1 MRFITLASLLIIASS
16 LSLLAQPEAE
26 RFKTNPAL
34 YTLRNPN
41 PFYAER
47 TVQRELNIKFKE
59 RSTLDVQLRQS
70 AQTQGTLKTLRIGTT
85 QIRYETSKF
94 LFEKAKEK
102 SRIGKVYALR
112 LDSTYSESEIASILS
127 ALRSHPDIDYAEPV
141 RLYELD
147 DWTTPN
153 DSAFASQWNL
163 EKVKAVEAWAITK
176 GNPQVRIGIMDTG
189 IDYTHPDLIPNL
201 WINPAEDRNQNGTFE
216 PWDFRERRN
225 PTTFQLDP
233 NGITG
238 DFDGIDQD
246 NNGYADDV
254 IGYDFTD
261 QPFNVDHLNGASDY
275 QFRDPDPFDD
285 NSHGTACAGIV
296 AAATNNT
303 IGIAGIAPNCKL
315 VALRVFTAWGGYGGD
330 FAADRDIATA
340 LIYAA
345 DNNIRILNMSFGDVV
360 LSPVVRDAVQYAY
373 SQGVVMCA
381 SSGNA
386 GGDQQRYPAGYD
398 EVIAVG
404 ATTQFDTRTPFTT
417 FGIRLDLCAPGV
429 GISTTFPFYRGFYTP
444 SFGGT
449 SAAAPH
455 VAGTAALLLSL
466 RPNLTAEQVRG
477 ILVSTTDDIELEGW
491 DHFTGSGR
499 LNMLQ
504 ALQSDGAPI
513 AKILSPQTDEGRT
526 AQTPIVVTGTA
537 ISPRFQSFT
546 VDYRRGIGNQNQWIT
561 LATSNR
567 PLIRDTLTIWN
578 IVQPDSLLPD
588 GDYTLRLAVRENTGR
603 TIENRIRVVIDR
615 TPPVITSLSAL
626 DVMVNDR
633 HGVLIEFRTDD
644 QCDAMVFYRRRNS
657 AQPFSAFRFDGIRQ
671 RHSALLRESEV
682 QPETDYEFFVQAKNL
697 AGLITHSDTST
708 FRLNGFVSQI
718 PTFGQTYLRER
729 RDLRLPKGYFLKTM
743 QDFNRN
749 GRKEVLMNESRPFEG
764 RKFGDL
770 RRYEYNA
777 DSAKF
782 ILLDTLPRI
791 QIPRSV
797 ADLDG
802 DGRLELLTSAGGKT
816 IVFSQSTPQGSPFG
830 SIKFVDTTRGD
841 LWGATFA
848 DTKNNGELQ
857 LLARRDTNYLIYNNA
872 FQPIASLPNPFRSR
886 ENPRVAPL
894 FEQPR
899 AIVDDFDGD
908 GKREIVVG
916 DYDAN
921 FFAYEYSG
929 SGNAYA
935 LNWRYQAGAGFIG
948 GSQGIT
954 SGNYLG
960 NGKRQ
965 LIIGYHSEELFDS
978 LRNYATPIW
987 VYECWQANEQDSLVR
1002 IWKQAFFNYRFKR
1015 FFESAVATS
1024 DLDKDGIDELII
1036 VAYPNLY
1043 IFKWDAAGERFTP
1056 VWNYPLAQAQ
1066 EVMVGDAD
1074 GNGLNEI
1081 YFCDDLFSY
1090 AWEYQNFQGIL
1101 APVGVSGE
1109 PLSTT
1114 QIRLSWRRV
1123 QGATEYKIYRQ
1134 ASSAFPTYPF
1144 SVSLLATTTSTEFID
1159 NSVNPNLFYVYA
1171 VTASDGIS
1179 ESDTS
1184 AYLIGRAVS
1193 LPRVLSASYANQ
1205 SVRVRFSRAMQSP
1218 FQAGMFAIEK
1228 GGEVRYAQSVAVA
1241 RDGEEAVLSFRYLP
1255 LDTGQYT
1262 VRVSGLRDVFNARL
1276 DTNFNTASF
1285 TVTAESQSAFYIVGR
1300 EILSP
1305 YRISLTMNRPIDPA
1319 TALPEHFTMKPDGR
1333 VKSVRVETDKLFLDL
1348 EGRPVGALGF
1358 NVSLIVRNL
1367 RSIDGLLIDTA
1378 NSGNVATFSATK
1390 ETLAD
1395 VFTYPNP
1402 YSKASGV
1409 DYVMF
1414 ANLTRKATIHI
1425 YTLNGKAIKTIEH
1438 EGDTGGV
1445 RWHLDTNSG
1454 EKVASGIYIYRI
1466 TAEGVA
1472 EKMGKLAVVR

>member
-1 MRFITLASLLIIASS
+1 MRIITLASLLIVASNLT
-16 LSLLAQPEAE
+16 LSAQPEAA
-26 RFKTNPAL
+26 RFKQNPSL
-34 YTLRNPN
+34 YAPRNPN

-59 RSTLDVQLRQS
+59 RSTLDAQLRTG
-70 AQTQGTLKTLRIGTT
+70 AQTQGAIKTLRIGTT
-85 QIRYETSKF
+85 QIRYESSKF

-102 SRIGKVYALR
+102 SRVGKVYAMR
-112 LDSTYSESEIASILS
+112 LDSTYSESEVATLLS
-127 ALRSHPDIDYAEPV
+127 ALRSNPDLEYAEPI
-141 RLYELD
+141 RLYDLD

-163 EKVKAVEAWAITK
+163 EKVKAINAWAITK
-176 GNPQVRIGIMDTG
+176 GNPQVRIGIIDTG

-225 PTTFQLDP
+225 PVTFQLDP

-246 NNGYADDV
+246 DNGYADDV

-261 QPFNVDHLNGASDY
+261 QPFNVDHLNGASDF
-275 QFRDPDPFDD
+275 QFPDPDPFDD
-285 NSHGTACAGIV
+285 NSHGTACAGIA

-303 IGIAGIAPNCKL
+303 IGVAGVAPNCKL
-315 VALRVFTAWGGYGGD
+315 VALRVFTAWGGFGGD

-340 LIYAA
+340 IIYAA

-499 LNMLQ
+499 LNMLE

-526 AQTPIVVTGTA
+526 AQTPLIITGTA
-537 ISPRFQSFT
+537 MSPRFQSFT
-546 VDYRRGIGNQNQWIT
+546 VDYRRGIGNQNEWIT
-561 LATSNR
+561 LATSTR
-567 PLIRDTLTIWN
+567 PTIRDTLAVWN
-578 IVQPDSLLPD
+578 IVQPNSLLPD
-588 GDYTLRLAVRENTGR
+588 GDYTLRLSVRESTGR
-603 TIENRIRVVIDR
+603 TIENQIRFVIDR
-615 TPPVITSLSAL
+615 TPPQISELSAI
-626 DVMVNDR
+626 DVIVNDR
-633 HGVLIEFRTDD
+633 HGLLVECRTDD
-644 QCDAMVFYRRRNS
+644 QCDAVLFYRRKNS
-657 AQPFSAFRFDGIRQ
+657 SQPFSRFRFDGIRQ
-671 RHSALLRESEV
+671 RHSALLRENDL
-682 QPETDYEFFVQAKNL
+682 QPETDYDFFVQVKNL
-697 AGLITHSDTST
+697 AGLTTHSDTNT
-708 FRLNGFVSQI
+708 LRLNGFVSQI

-782 ILLDTLPRI
+782 ILLDTLPQI

-816 IVFSQSTPQGSPFG
+816 IVFSQATPQSSPFDA
-830 SIKFVDTTRGD
+830 IKFADTTSAD
-841 LWGATFA
+841 LWGATIA

-872 FQPIASLPNPFRSR
+872 FQIIASLPNPFRSR
-886 ENPRVAPL
+886 ENPRIAPL

-899 AIVDDFDGD
+899 AIVDDLDGN

-921 FFAYEYSG
+921 FFSYEYSG
-929 SGNAYA
+929 SGNTYN
-935 LNWRYQAGAGFIG
+935 LKWHYQAGTGFIG

-954 SGNYLG
+954 SGNYLN

-978 LRNYATPIW
+978 LRNYAPPIW

-1002 IWKQAFFNYRFKR
+1002 IWKQAFFNYRYKR

-1043 IFKWDAAGERFTP
+1043 IFKWDSSSEQFTP
-1056 VWNYPLAQAQ
+1056 VWNYPFAQAQ

-1090 AWEYQNFQGIL
+1090 AWEYQNFQGML
-1101 APVGVSGE
+1101 APVGVAGE
-1109 PLSTT
+1109 PLGLNH
-1114 QIRLSWRRV
+1114 IRLSWRAV
-1123 QGATEYKIYRQ
+1123 QGATQYKIYRQ
-1134 ASSAFPTYPF
+1134 STATFPTYPF
-1144 SVSLLATTTSTEFID
+1144 NLSLFATTTNTEFLD
-1159 NSVNPNLFYVYA
+1159 GTVNPNLFYVYA

-1184 AYLIGRAVS
+1184 TYLIGRPVS
-1193 LPRVLSASYANQ
+1193 LPRVVSATFANQ
-1205 SVRVRFSRAMQSP
+1205 SLRVRFNRPMSP
-1218 FQAGMFAIEK
+1218 PIQAGMFAVEK
-1228 GGEVRYAQSVAVA
+1228 NGEVKPAQSVAFA
-1241 RDGEEAVLSFRYLP
+1241 KGGEEAVLSFRYLP
-1255 LDTGQYT
+1255 LDTGRYV
-1262 VRVSGLRDVFNARL
+1262 VRVSGLRDMFNARL
-1276 DTNFNTASF
+1276 DSNFNSASF
-1285 TVTAESQSAFYIVGR
+1285 DVVPESQAAFYIV
-1300 EILSP
+1300 EKNIISP
-1305 YRISLTMNRPIDPA
+1305 YRVSLTMNRPIDPNSVA
-1319 TALPEHFTMKPDGR
+1319 PQNFTIKPNGR
-1333 VKSVRVETDKLFLDL
+1333 VKAATVQNEKLLLDL
-1348 EGRPVGALGF
+1348 EGRPIGALGF
-1358 NVSLIVRNL
+1358 SVSLIVRDI
-1367 RSIDGLLIDTA
+1367 RSIDGLVIDTA
-1378 NSGNVATFSATK
+1378 NSGNVVTFTSTK
-1390 ETLAD
+1390 ENLAD

-1402 YSKASGV
+1402 YSKSSGV

-1425 YTLNGKAIKTIEH
+1425 YTLNGKAIRTIEH
-1438 EGDTGGV
+1438 EGDTGGA
-1445 RWHLDTNSG
+1445 RWNLDTNNG
-1454 EKVASGIYIYRI
+1454 EKIPSGIYIYRI

>member
-1 MRFITLASLLIIASS
+1 MRIITLASLLIVVSS
-16 LSLLAQPEAE
+16 LTLFAQPEAA
-26 RFKTNPAL
+26 RFKQNPSL
-34 YTLRNPN
+34 YAPRNPN

-47 TVQRELNIKFKE
+47 IVQRELNIKFKE
-59 RSTLDVQLRQS
+59 RSTLDAALRS
-70 AQTQGTLKTLRIGTT
+70 GAQTQGSIKTLRIGSTAV
-85 QIRYETSKF
+85 RYESSKL

-102 SRIGKVYALR
+102 SRVGKVYALR
-112 LDSTYSESEIASILS
+112 LDSTYSESEVATLLS
-127 ALRSHPDIDYAEPV
+127 ALRSNPDLDYAEPI
-141 RLYELD
+141 RLYDLD

-153 DSAFASQWNL
+153 DSAFSSQWNL
-163 EKVKAVEAWAITK
+163 EKVKAVDAWAITK
-176 GNPQVRIGIMDTG
+176 GSPQVRIGIMDTG

-201 WINPAEDRNQNGTFE
+201 WINPAEDLNQNGTFE
-216 PWDFRERRN
+216 AWDFRERRN
-225 PTTFQLDP
+225 PVTFQLDP
-233 NGITG
+233 NGTTG

-246 NNGYADDV
+246 GNGYADDV

-261 QPFNVDHLNGASDY
+261 QPFNVDHLNGASDF
-275 QFRDPDPFDD
+275 QFPDADPFDD
-285 NSHGTACAGIV
+285 NSHGTACAGIA

-303 IGIAGIAPNCKL
+303 IGVAGVAPNCKL
-315 VALRVFTAWGGYGGD
+315 VALRVFTAWGGFGGD

-340 LIYAA
+340 IIYAA

-404 ATTQFDTRTPFTT
+404 ATTSFDTRTPFTT

-444 SFGGT
+444 NFGGT

-455 VAGTAALLLSL
+455 VAGAAALLLSL
-466 RPNLTAEQVRG
+466 QPNLTAEQVRG

-513 AKILSPQTDEGRT
+513 AKLLSPQTDEGRT
-526 AQTPIVVTGTA
+526 AQTPIIVTGTA

-546 VDYRRGIGNQNQWIT
+546 VDYRRGIGNQNEWIT
-561 LATSNR
+561 LGTSTR
-567 PLIRDTLTIWN
+567 PMIADTLAIWN

-588 GDYTLRLAVRENTGR
+588 GDYTLRLAVRETTGR
-603 TIENRIRVVIDR
+603 TVENRIRIAIDR
-615 TPPVITSLSAL
+615 TPPAISSLSAI
-626 DVMVNDR
+626 DVIVNDR
-633 HGVLIEFRTDD
+633 HGVLVECRTDD
-644 QCDAMVFYRRRNS
+644 ICDAVLFYRRRN
-657 AQPFSAFRFDGIRQ
+657 AFQPFSAFRFDGIRN
-671 RHSALLRESEV
+671 RHAALLRESEL
-682 QPETDYEFFVQAKNL
+682 QPETDYEFFIQAKNL

-708 FRLNGFVSQI
+708 LRLNGFVSQI

-749 GRKEVLMNESRPFEG
+749 GRKEVLMNESKPLEG

-782 ILLDTLPRI
+782 ILLDTLPQI

-797 ADLDG
+797 ADLDA
-802 DGRLELLTSAGGKT
+802 DGRLELLASAGGRT
-816 IVFSQSTPQGSPFG
+816 IVFSQSTPQGSPFET
-830 SIKFVDTTRGD
+830 IKFVDTARGD

-848 DTKNNGELQ
+848 DTKNNGERQ
-857 LLARRDTNYLIYNNA
+857 LLARRDTNYIIYNNA
-872 FQPIASLPNPFRSR
+872 FQMIASLPNPFRSR

-899 AIVDDFDGD
+899 AIVDDYDGD
-908 GKREIVVG
+908 GNREIVVG

-921 FFAYEYSG
+921 FFSYEYTG
-929 SGNAYA
+929 SGNAYT

-954 SGNYLG
+954 NGNYLN

-965 LIIGYHSEELFDS
+965 LIIGYHSEELFDT

-987 VYECWQANEQDSLVR
+987 VYECWQTNEQDSLVR

-1043 IFKWDAAGERFTP
+1043 IFKWDSAQGTFTP
-1056 VWNYPLAQAQ
+1056 VWNYPFAQAQ

-1101 APVGVSGE
+1101 APVGVMGE
-1109 PLSTT
+1109 PLGLN
-1114 QIRLSWRRV
+1114 QIRLSWQEV
-1123 QGATEYKIYRQ
+1123 QGATQYKIYRQ
-1134 ASSAFPTYPF
+1134 SSATFPTFPF
-1144 SVSLLATTTSTEFID
+1144 APTLLTTTSSEAFID
-1159 NSVNPNLFYVYA
+1159 NAVNPNTFYVYA

-1184 AYLIGRAVS
+1184 AYLIGRPVS
-1193 LPRVLSASYANQ
+1193 LPQVVSANFANQ
-1205 SVRVRFSRAMQSP
+1205 SLRIRFNRPMSTP
-1218 FQAGMFAIEK
+1218 IQAGMFSIEK
-1228 GGEVRYAQSVAVA
+1228 NGEVKTAQSVAFA
-1241 RDGEEAVLSFRYLP
+1241 KGGEEAVLSFRYLP
-1255 LDTGQYT
+1255 LDTGRY
-1262 VRVSGLRDVFNARL
+1262 VVKVSGLRDIFNARL
-1276 DTNFNTASF
+1276 DSNFNTASF
-1285 TVTAESQSAFYIVGR
+1285 DVLPESQASFYIVER
-1300 EILSP
+1300 EVISP
-1305 YRISLTMNRPIDPA
+1305 YQVSLTMNRPIDPSSVSVQN
-1319 TALPEHFTMKPDGR
+1319 FTMKPNGR
-1333 VKSVRVETDKLFLDL
+1333 VKAATVQDEKLLLEL
-1348 EGRPVGALGF
+1348 EGRPIGALGF
-1358 NVSLIVRNL
+1358 NVSLIVKDI
-1367 RSIDGLLIDTA
+1367 RSVDGLTIDTA
-1378 NSGNVATFSATK
+1378 NSGNLVTFTSTK
-1390 ETLAD
+1390 ENLAD

-1402 YSKASGV
+1402 YSKSSGV

-1425 YTLNGKAIKTIEH
+1425 YTLNGKAIRTIEH
-1438 EGDTGGV
+1438 QGDTGGA
-1445 RWHLDTNSG
+1445 RWHLDTDSG

-1472 EKMGKLAVVR
+1472 EKMGKLAIIR

>member
-1 MRFITLASLLIIASS
+1 MRIISLLFFSLIAFGAT
-16 LSLLAQPEAE
+16 LLAQPEAE
-26 RFKTNPAL
+26 RFKSNPSL
-34 YTLRNPN
+34 YAPRNPN

-47 TVQRELNIKFKE
+47 TVQRELNVKFKE
-59 RSTLDVQLRQS
+59 RSNLDAQLRGA
-70 AQTQGTLKTLRIGTT
+70 AQTQGALKTLRIGST
-85 QIRYETSKF
+85 QVRYETSKF
-94 LFEKAKEK
+94 LFEKAKQK
-102 SRIGKVYALR
+102 SRVGKVYAIR
-112 LDSTYSESEIASILS
+112 LDSTYSESEIATILA
-127 ALRSHPDIDYAEPV
+127 ALRNNPDIDYAEPV
-141 RLYELD
+141 RLYNLD

-153 DSAFASQWNL
+153 DSAFSEQWNL
-163 EKVKAVEAWAITK
+163 EKVKAIQAWAITK
-176 GNPQVRIGIMDTG
+176 GSPQVRVGIIDTG

-225 PTTFQLDP
+225 PITFQLDP

-246 NNGYADDV
+246 GNGYADDV

-261 QPFNVDHLNGASDY
+261 QPFNVDHLNGASDF
-275 QFRDPDPFDD
+275 QFPDPDPFDD

-296 AAATNNT
+296 AAATNNG
-303 IGIAGIAPNCKL
+303 IGVAGVAPNCKL

-330 FAADRDIATA
+330 FAADRDIASA
-340 LIYAA
+340 IIYAA

-373 SQGVVMCA
+373 AQGVVMCA

-404 ATTQFDTRTPFTT
+404 ATTPFDTRTPFTT

-429 GISTTFPFYRGFYTP
+429 GINTTFPFYRGFYTP

-455 VAGTAALLLSL
+455 VAGAVALLLSL

-477 ILVSTTDDIELEGW
+477 VIVSTTDDIEEEGW

-499 LNMLQ
+499 LNILN

-526 AQTPIVVTGTA
+526 AQTPINIIGTA

-546 VDYRRGIGNQNQWIT
+546 VDYRRGIGNRNQWIT
-561 LATSNR
+561 LATSSR
-567 PLIRDTLTIWN
+567 PLIRDTLAVWN
-578 IVQPDSLLPD
+578 VVQPDSLLPD
-588 GDYTLRLAVRENTGR
+588 DDYTLRLSVRETTGR
-603 TIENRIRVVIDR
+603 AIENRIRVVIDR
-615 TPPVITSLSAL
+615 TPPVISNLSAI
-626 DVMVNDR
+626 DVIVNDR
-633 HGVLIEFRTDD
+633 HGVLIECRTDD
-644 QCDAMVFYRRRNS
+644 QCDAIAFYRRRNS
-657 AQPFSAFRFDGIRQ
+657 SQPFSAFRFDGIRL
-671 RHSALLRESEV
+671 RHAALLRESEL
-682 QPETDYEFFVQAKNL
+682 QPETDYEFFIEAKNL
-697 AGLITHSDTST
+697 AGLVSRSDTLT

-782 ILLDTLPRI
+782 VLLDTVPQI

-797 ADLDG
+797 ADIDG
-802 DGRLELLTSAGGKT
+802 DGNLELLTSAGGKT
-816 IVFSQSTPQGSPFG
+816 IVFSQATPQGSPFS
-830 SIKFVDTTRGD
+830 SIKFLDTARGD
-841 LWGATFA
+841 FWGATFA
-848 DTKNNGELQ
+848 DTKRNGEIQ
-857 LLARRDTNYLIYNNA
+857 MLARRDTNYLIYNNA
-872 FQPIASLPNPFRSR
+872 FQLIASLPNPFRSR
-886 ENPRVAPL
+886 ENPRTAPL

-908 GKREIVVG
+908 GRNEIVVG

-929 SGNAYA
+929 SGNAYN
-935 LNWRYQAGAGFIG
+935 LNWQYQAGAGFIG

-954 SGNYLG
+954 SGNYLN

-987 VYECWQANEQDSLVR
+987 VYECWQANGDSLQR
-1002 IWKQAFFNYRFKR
+1002 IWKQAFFNYRYKR

-1043 IFKWDAAGERFTP
+1043 IFKWDAARETFAP
-1056 VWNYPLAQAQ
+1056 VWNYPFAQAQ

-1101 APVGVSGE
+1101 APVGVMGE
-1109 PLSTT
+1109 PLGTN
-1114 QIRLSWRRV
+1114 QIRLAWRSV
-1123 QGATEYKIYRQ
+1123 QGATQYKIYRQ
-1134 ASSAFPTYPF
+1134 ATTAFPTYPF
-1144 SVSLLATTTSTEFID
+1144 NVSLYATTSNVEFVD

-1171 VTASDGIS
+1171 VTASDGIR

-1184 AYLIGRAVS
+1184 AYLIGRPVS
-1193 LPRVLSASYANQ
+1193 LPRVVSASWANQ
-1205 SVRVRFSRAMQSP
+1205 SLRVRFNRPMQSP
-1218 FQAGMFAIEK
+1218 IQAGMFAIEK
-1228 GGEVRYAQSVAVA
+1228 NGETRFAQSVAFA
-1241 RDGEEAVLSFRYLP
+1241 RGGEEAVLSFRYAP
-1255 LDTGQYT
+1255 LDTGRY
-1262 VRVSGLRDVFNARL
+1262 VARVSGLRDIFNARL
-1276 DTNFNTASF
+1276 DTNFNAATFDVAP
-1285 TVTAESQSAFYIVGR
+1285 ESQASFYIVER
-1300 EILSP
+1300 EVISP
-1305 YRISLTMNRPIDPA
+1305 YRVSLTMNRPIDPNSVS
-1319 TALPEHFTMKPDGR
+1319 PQNFTVKPDGR
-1333 VKSVRVETDKLFLDL
+1333 VRSASVQNDKMTLDL
-1348 EGRPVGALGF
+1348 EGRPIGALGF
-1358 NVSLIVRNL
+1358 TVSLVVRDI
-1367 RSIDGLLIDTA
+1367 RSLDGLTIDTA
-1378 NSGNVATFSATK
+1378 NSGNVVSFSSVK

-1395 VFTYPNP
+1395 VFAYPNP
-1402 YSKASGV
+1402 YSKSSGV

-1425 YTLNGKAIKTIEH
+1425 YTLTGKAIKTIEH
-1438 EGDTGGV
+1438 EGETGGA
-1445 RWHLDTNSG
+1445 RWQLDTDKG
-1454 EKVASGIYIYRI
+1454 EKISSGVYIYRI

-1472 EKMGKLAVVR
+1472 EKIGKLAVVR

>member
-1 MRFITLASLLIIASS
+1 MKATTLASLLIVVFS
-16 LSLLAQPEAE
+16 LSAFAQPEAA
-26 RFKTNPAL
+26 RFKANPSL
-34 YTLRNPN
+34 YAPRNPN

-59 RSTLDVQLRQS
+59 RSTLDLQLRRG
-70 AQTQGTLKTLRIGTT
+70 AQTQATTKTLRIGTT
-85 QIRYETSKF
+85 SVRYETSKL

-102 SRIGKVYALR
+102 SRVGKVYALR

-127 ALRSHPDIDYAEPV
+127 ALRNSPDLDYAEPV
-141 RLYELD
+141 RLYDLD
-147 DWTTPN
+147 DWTVPN
-153 DSAFASQWNL
+153 DSAFSEQWNL
-163 EKVKAVEAWAITK
+163 ERVKAIQAWAITK
-176 GNPQVRIGIMDTG
+176 GSPQVRIGIMDTG

-201 WINPAEDRNQNGTFE
+201 WINSAEDRNQNGTFE

-246 NNGYADDV
+246 SNGYADDV

-261 QPFNVDHLNGASDY
+261 QPFNVDHLNGASDF
-275 QFRDPDPFDD
+275 QFPDPDPFDD

-303 IGIAGIAPNCKL
+303 IGVAGVAPNCKL
-315 VALRVFTAWGGYGGD
+315 VALRVFTAWGGFGSD

-340 LIYAA
+340 IIYAA

-373 SQGVVMCA
+373 SRGVVMCA

-404 ATTQFDTRTPFTT
+404 ATTPFDTRTPFTT

-429 GISTTFPFYRGFYTP
+429 GINTTFPFYRGFYTS

-455 VAGTAALLLSL
+455 AAGTAALLLSL

-526 AQTPIVVTGTA
+526 AQSPIAVTGTA

-561 LATSNR
+561 LATSTR
-567 PLIRDTLTIWN
+567 PMIRDTLAIWN
-578 IVQPDSLLPD
+578 IVQPDSLLPN
-588 GDYTLRLAVRENTGR
+588 GDYTLRLAVRETTGR

-615 TPPVITSLSAL
+615 TPPVIASLSAT
-626 DVMVNDR
+626 DVIVNDR
-633 HGVLIEFRTDD
+633 HGVLVEFRTDD
-644 QCDAMVFYRRRNS
+644 QCDAVLFYRQRNS
-657 AQPFSAFRFDGIRQ
+657 SQPFSPFRFDGIRQ
-671 RHSALLRESEV
+671 RHSALLGENDL
-682 QPETDYEFFVQAKNL
+682 QPETDYDFFVQAKNL
-697 AGLITHSDTST
+697 AGFITRSDTST

-782 ILLDTLPRI
+782 ILLDTLPLI

-797 ADLDG
+797 ADIDG

-816 IVFSQSTPQGSPFG
+816 LVFSQSTPQGSPFET
-830 SIKFVDTTRGD
+830 IRFADTTRGD

-848 DTKNNGELQ
+848 DTKNNGERQ

-886 ENPRVAPL
+886 ENPNTAPL

-908 GKREIVVG
+908 GKREIIVG

-921 FFAYEYSG
+921 FFGYEYSG
-929 SGNAYA
+929 SGNTYN
-935 LNWRYQAGAGFIG
+935 LNWQYQAGAGFIG

-954 SGNYLG
+954 SGNYLN

-987 VYECWQANEQDSLVR
+987 VYECWQANNQDSLVR

-1024 DLDKDGIDELII
+1024 DLDKDGVDELII

-1043 IFKWDAAGERFTP
+1043 IFKWDGARETFVP
-1056 VWNYPLAQAQ
+1056 VWNYPFAQAQ

-1101 APVGVSGE
+1101 APVGVAGE
-1109 PLSTT
+1109 PLGTN
-1114 QIRLSWRRV
+1114 QIRLSWRSV
-1123 QGATEYKIYRQ
+1123 QGATQYKIYRQ
-1134 ASSAFPTYPF
+1134 ATTAFPTYPF
-1144 SVSLLATTTSTEFID
+1144 NVSLFATTTNTEFID

-1184 AYLIGRAVS
+1184 AYLIGRAVP
-1193 LPRVLSASYANQ
+1193 LPRVLSASFANQ
-1205 SVRVRFSRAMQSP
+1205 SLRVRFNRPMSP
-1218 FQAGMFAIEK
+1218 PIQAGMFLIEK
-1228 GGEVRYAQSVAVA
+1228 NGEVKIAQSVAFA
-1241 RDGEEAVLSFRYLP
+1241 RGGEEAVLSFRYVP
-1255 LDTGQYT
+1255 LDTGRYV
-1262 VRVSGLRDVFNARL
+1262 VRVSGLRDIFNARL
-1276 DTNFNTASF
+1276 DTNFNTATF
-1285 TVTAESQSAFYIVGR
+1285 EVVPESQAAFFIV
-1300 EILSP
+1300 EKAVISP
-1305 YRISLTMNRPIDPA
+1305 YRISLTMNRPIDPSSVS
-1319 TALPEHFTMKPDGR
+1319 PQNFTVKPDGR
-1333 VKSVRVETDKLFLDL
+1333 VKAATVQNNKLLLDL
-1348 EGRPVGALGF
+1348 EGRPIGALGF
-1358 NVSLIVRNL
+1358 TVSLVVREI
-1367 RSIDGLLIDTA
+1367 RSTDGMLIDTA
-1378 NSGNVATFSATK
+1378 NSGNVVSFASTK
-1390 ETLAD
+1390 ENLAD

-1409 DYVMF
+1409 DFIMF

-1425 YTLNGKAIKTIEH
+1425 YTLNGKAIKTIQH
-1438 EGDTGGV
+1438 EGDTGGA
-1445 RWHLDTNSG
+1445 RWNLDTNSG

-1466 TAEGVA
+1466 TAEGVS
-1472 EKMGKLAVVR
+1472 EKMGKLAIVR